1 MLSIIVV
8 GGSIGGLMAGIS
20 MKRLGH
26 SVTIF
31 ERSPTKLLHDR
42 GAGIV
47 VGGETLEYFTKHDR
61 THTPLYVRSPF
72 RHNLDREGGEASR
85 SNYPQEMTSWDLLY
99 HILRANFDGL
109 ETPYVSQCP
118 VRDDVQG
125 EYRHGHAVE
134 KVEREDGSGKV
145 KVFYKTHEGE
155 EGNTTADM
163 VIAADG
169 SGGTLRKFL
178 LPEVVR
184 TYAGY
189 VAWRGT
195 VVESKLSDSAKEA
208 LVERFTF
215 YHAPALQMLSY
226 LIPGENGSI
235 EPGKRKL
242 NWVWYNNIEEGSEL
256 WNSTMMD
263 TDGVLHNYILPLGK
277 VRPEILEAQLAKA
290 RALLPPQ
297 FSEIVHKTDF
307 PFIQTITDVICPKA
321 VFFDGQV
328 VLLGDSIAGFRPHT
342 AASTSQA
349 AMNSLLLET
358 LMKKTGGLLGKREA
372 GIYEQNSLSYAQQLS
387 QHGIRLGNRSQFGEQ
402 SCTIQ

>member
-1 MLSIIVV
+1 
-8 GGSIGGLMAGIS
+8 MAGVA

-26 SVTIF
+26 TVTVY
-31 ERSPTKLLHDR
+31 ERSPSRLLHDR

-61 THTPLYVRSPF
+61 TQTPLYVRSPF

-109 ETPYVSQCP
+109 ETPYVNQCAA
-118 VRDDVQG
+118 RDDVQG
-125 EYRHGHAVE
+125 EYRHGHSVE
-134 KVEREDGSGKV
+134 KVETEEGTGKV
-145 KVFYKTHEGE
+145 KVFYRTHEGQ

-169 SGGTLRKFL
+169 SGGTLRKYL
-178 LPEVVR
+178 LPNVVR

-195 VVESKLSDSAKEA
+195 VVESKLSEEAKDA

-215 YHAPALQMLSY
+215 YHAPHIQLQMLSY

-242 NWVWYNNIEEGSEL
+242 NWVWYNNIEEGSEH
-256 WNSTMMD
+256 WNSTMTD
-263 TDGVLHNYILPLGK
+263 TDGVLHNYIMPVGK

-290 RALLPPQ
+290 RAVLPPQ
-297 FSEIVHKTDF
+297 FSEIVHKTET
-307 PFIQTITDVICPKA
+307 PFIQAITDVICPK
-321 VFFDGQV
+321 VTFLDGRV

-349 AMNSLLLET
+349 AMNSLLLEA
-358 LMKKTGGLLGKREA
+358 LMKKTGGVLGKREA
-372 GIYEQNSLSYAQQLS
+372 AIYEENSLAYATQLS
-387 QHGIRLGNRSQFGEQ
+387 EHGIRLGNRSQFGEQ
-402 SCTIQ
+402 RCAIQ